1 MATQDTEGTDAVS
14 GDVWLLGAGC
24 ALCAVGIATGTLS
37 LTYRL
42 VVFVVDLGLVRTS
55 SDGQLRAE
63 VLALHRQFRLV
74 ERKRGKPTWQPAP
87 EIRLTVAAIR
97 GVVMV
102 GDRGMLTSARI
113 EVLREV
119 GGVGWISALRST
131 QIEALVNS
139 GDLQLEPVRPAQS
152 GRDVLPQVSW

>member
-1 MATQDTEGTDAVS
+1 
-14 GDVWLLGAGC
+14 
-24 ALCAVGIATGTLS
+24 
-37 LTYRL
+37 
-42 VVFVVDLGLVRTS
+42 
-55 SDGQLRAE
+55 
-63 VLALHRQFRLV
+63 
-74 ERKRGKPTWQPAP
+74 
-87 EIRLTVAAIR
+87 
-97 GVVMV
+97 MV

-113 EVLREV
+113 EALREV